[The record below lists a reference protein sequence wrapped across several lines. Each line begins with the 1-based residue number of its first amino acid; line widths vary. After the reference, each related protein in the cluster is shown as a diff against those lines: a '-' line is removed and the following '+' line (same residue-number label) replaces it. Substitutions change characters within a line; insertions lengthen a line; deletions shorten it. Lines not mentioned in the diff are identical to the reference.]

1 MCYAISRW
9 AAQSRDCTNSQIVRN
24 ICWLL
29 ITNTHIVTSFTALH
43 NHHMGK
49 RCTCGKQLC
58 VQGERKMARVPIS
71 KMHVRCKV
79 LARPSPKGTV
89 PWGGGGSNVPFGPAT
104 KETMCPL
111 APPQNQHIF
120 NSHLNHLNCLGSEYR
135 TLTKYFV
142 DSGTHATTF
151 GSDIKMMGVVM
162 RYHLCPLACKL

>member
-24 ICWLL
+24 ICLLL
-29 ITNTHIVTSFTALH
+29 ITNMHIVTIFTALH

-89 PWGGGGSNVPFGPAT
+89 PWGG
-104 KETMCPL
+104 L
-111 APPQNQHIF
+111 
-120 NSHLNHLNCLGSEYR
+120 
-135 TLTKYFV
+135 
-142 DSGTHATTF
+142 
-151 GSDIKMMGVVM
+151 
-162 RYHLCPLACKL
+162 